1 VRCCSRL
8 ASIVLVIAILDTL
21 PAYAMGALALRPSV
35 LAALDKLHHA
45 FLWGIVVDQVA
56 GAQCL
61 VM

>member
-1 VRCCSRL
+1 
-8 ASIVLVIAILDTL
+8 VLVIAILDTL
-21 PAYAMGALALRPSV
+21 PAYAMGALALPPSV